1 MKMFSGLRG
10 RWLTNTVIVFC
21 ILGLLCVA
29 AVSGTFSV
37 YYYSNMRSDMFSRAW
52 QTTEFFSDYIGQNY
66 EDYYQSCVTFAKTFE
81 LRNRMEL
88 QFINS
93 DGMLVAS
100 SFGDWVK
107 NSPATPEIEEAMRL
121 RTIRTHTGADPHSG
135 ERIIAVSAP
144 MVYSNGEV
152 VGVLRYVTSF

>member
-100 SFGDWVK
+100 SFGDWVE

-121 RTIRTHTGADPHSG
+121 RTMPSSMLVPSRSWRRSG
-135 ERIIAVSAP
+135 PYSTAASLSWLVRRNSNERV
-144 MVYSNGEV
+144 
-152 VGVLRYVTSF
+152 